1 MTEKGI
7 EKPEKEEKPAPEL
20 TDDELLKRL
29 FPKPVRRLVKGKDPD
44 TLDDDDE
51 PDDD

>member
-1 MTEKGI
+1 MTEKGKK
-7 EKPEKEEKPAPEL
+7 KPPPQEKPAPDL
-20 TDDELLKRL
+20 TDNELLKKL

-44 TLDDDDE
+44 TDDDDDE

>member
-1 MTEKGI
+1 MTKKDI
-7 EKPEKEEKPAPEL
+7 PKPEKEERPASDL
-20 TDDELLKRL
+20 DDSELLKRL
-29 FPKPVRRLVKGKDPD
+29 FPKPVRRLVKGKNPD